1 MSKNVNGWELSKRDG
16 GNRFIN
22 DDYPN
27 ELIEK
32 ENERIKERLRK
43 DFEIMGLPE
52 ELKKMYPEI
61 FE

>member
-32 ENERIKERLRK
+32 EHS
-43 DFEIMGLPE
+43 
-52 ELKKMYPEI
+52 
-61 FE
+61 